1 MHPARIARVRWQR
14 SAVGAPP
21 YGVRMASRPD
31 PSEQTDPLFE
41 LPSSSGSTASPAQSE
56 PQEAQLPLFEALAA
70 PPGAPERADRPQPE
84 GHPEQAEASEQATD
98 PAQASAHAPTS
109 SEPGPHDPSAG
120 PQDSSTPWNELPR
133 AAFDLET
140 TGKDAH
146 ECRIVTAALLLID
159 ARGEIVQRRD
169 WLADPGVEIP
179 EGAAAV
185 HGISTEHARE
195 HGRPAAEAVPEIVA
209 AVADLLERGIPVLAF
224 NASYDFTVLAAEARR
239 HGLHAPE
246 AFPVLDPYVMHKHV
260 RVRWRG
266 KRTLVALSEA
276 YGVDLEEAHT
286 SAADALAAEQV
297 ARRLAEEFA
306 ELRMPAAQIHGQQI
320 EWSAEQAADF
330 QKFLRERRQDPSIV
344 IDGTWPVRDQQG

>member
-1 MHPARIARVRWQR
+1 
-14 SAVGAPP
+14 
-21 YGVRMASRPD
+21 MASRPD
-31 PSEQTDPLFE
+31 PSEQTDPLFD
-41 LPSSSGSTASPAQSE
+41 LPTPSASSPASPSPPEA
-56 PQEAQLPLFEALAA
+56 QEAQLSLFDTPAASTGAGGRPSAPAASAA
-70 PPGAPERADRPQPE
+70 PADAVAPRSDHKA
-84 GHPEQAEASEQATD
+84 
-98 PAQASAHAPTS
+98 PA
-109 SEPGPHDPSAG
+109 
-120 PQDSSTPWNELPR
+120 PQDPGTPWTELPR

-146 ECRIVTAALLLID
+146 ECRIVTASLLLID
-159 ARGEIVQRRD
+159 ARGEILQRWD

-195 HGRPAAEAVPEIVA
+195 HGRPAAEVVPEIVA

-239 HGLHAPE
+239 HGLQAPE

-276 YGVDLEEAHT
+276 YEVDLEEAHT
-286 SAADALAAEQV
+286 SGADALAAEQV
-297 ARRLAEEFA
+297 GRRLAEEFA
-306 ELRMPAAQIHGQQI
+306 ELRVGAPQIHRQQI

-330 QKFLRERRQDPSIV
+330 QEFLRSRRQDPSIV
-344 IDGTWPVRDQQG
+344 IDGTWPVRDLQG